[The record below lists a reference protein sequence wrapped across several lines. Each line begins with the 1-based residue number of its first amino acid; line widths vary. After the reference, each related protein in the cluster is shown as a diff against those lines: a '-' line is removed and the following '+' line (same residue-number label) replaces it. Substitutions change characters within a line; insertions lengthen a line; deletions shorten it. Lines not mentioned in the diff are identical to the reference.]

1 MDESGGRG
9 QPRSGNDES
18 AEPHEGL
25 PPRATDP
32 APADEQPTDEH
43 GPASARP
50 TRGPE
55 PAVPTAPAATPGNDS
70 APPRPTAADAAPDP
84 RTADPAPAGAGDKA
98 PEAGPDAAPPRA
110 AAETPRPTPA
120 PAEGEGDGSPEAGPN
135 PDRASAA
142 SPYTAPAR
150 AEGDGDDAP
159 EAGTHGDGPH
169 AAPARAGGGGGG
181 SPETGTHPDR
191 AHVDGPRAVAGD
203 TRVASASS
211 APGQGAGGGSPE
223 TGTHP
228 DRAHVDGPRAV
239 AGDTGVASASSAPG
253 QGAGGGSPEADAHPD
268 RACADGPRAAAGDAG
283 VAPAPS
289 APGQGDGGGSPEAG
303 THPDRAYAGD
313 QHAAPAAGRPEADRH
328 AAPAAGR
335 PAADPLRKAPDH
347 APDAGDAQ
355 RREQPAAPGPVPGH
369 PNHRPET
376 PAHGD
381 RPLAHSADGKGP
393 APQRPEPR
401 GGLLMGRPFG
411 VPVYVAPSWF
421 LVAALIT
428 WVFGGQLERVLPELG
443 AARYLVSLFFAVAF
457 YASVLVHELA
467 HTVAALRFKL
477 PVRRIQLQ
485 FFGGVSEIE
494 KEAETPGRE
503 FVLAFVGP
511 LLSLVLAGAFYA
523 AAQTVEPGTV
533 PGVLLAGLMI
543 SNLIVA
549 AFNLLPGLPLDGG
562 RMLRAVVWKIT
573 GKPMTGTVAAAWVG
587 RALAVSVLIGL
598 PLLTQSGALGTD
610 AADNVGMDTVLDALL
625 AAILAAIIWTGAGN
639 SLRMARLREHLPE
652 LRARALTRRAVP
664 VETDTPLSEALRRA
678 NAAGARALVV
688 VDADG
693 QPLSLVRE
701 AAIVGVP
708 EHRRPWVAVSGLAQD
723 LTDGMRVSAELSGE
737 ELLDAL
743 RATPATEYLVV
754 EETGEIYGVLS
765 AADVERAFVKAMAR
779 PS

>member
-1 MDESGGRG
+1 MDESGSG
-9 QPRSGNDES
+9 QPRSGNEES
-18 AEPHEGL
+18 AERHA
-25 PPRATDP
+25 PPATPATGPARPGTPRRATGTDDSP
-32 APADEQPTDEH
+32 TPPADEPTMVVRRLDPPPDDSDDDAPQGEGH
-43 GPASARP
+43 KDRP
-50 TRGPE
+50 TPQ
-55 PAVPTAPAATPGNDS
+55 PG
-70 APPRPTAADAAPDP
+70 
-84 RTADPAPAGAGDKA
+84 AGAGPGADGAADGRRQEDTSPESPRPVPTTKSTSQHA
-98 PEAGPDAAPPRA
+98 PQHTDGPTVDHPPAHTAETHRTLAHTGTKGQPPR
-110 AAETPRPTPA
+110 T
-120 PAEGEGDGSPEAGPN
+120 
-135 PDRASAA
+135 
-142 SPYTAPAR
+142 
-150 AEGDGDDAP
+150 
-159 EAGTHGDGPH
+159 
-169 AAPARAGGGGGG
+169 
-181 SPETGTHPDR
+181 
-191 AHVDGPRAVAGD
+191 
-203 TRVASASS
+203 
-211 APGQGAGGGSPE
+211 
-223 TGTHP
+223 
-228 DRAHVDGPRAV
+228 
-239 AGDTGVASASSAPG
+239 
-253 QGAGGGSPEADAHPD
+253 
-268 RACADGPRAAAGDAG
+268 
-283 VAPAPS
+283 
-289 APGQGDGGGSPEAG
+289 
-303 THPDRAYAGD
+303 
-313 QHAAPAAGRPEADRH
+313 
-328 AAPAAGR
+328 
-335 PAADPLRKAPDH
+335 
-347 APDAGDAQ
+347 
-355 RREQPAAPGPVPGH
+355 
-369 PNHRPET
+369 
-376 PAHGD
+376 
-381 RPLAHSADGKGP
+381 
-393 APQRPEPR
+393 PEPR

-428 WVFGGQLERVLPELG
+428 WVFGGQLDRVLPELG

-511 LLSLVLAGAFYA
+511 LLSLVLAGVFYA
-523 AAQTVEPGTV
+523 AMQPVEPGTV

-573 GKPMTGTVAAAWVG
+573 GKPMHGTIAAAWVG
-587 RALAVSVLIGL
+587 RALAVSVLVGL
-598 PLLTQSGALGTD
+598 PWLTQSGALGSD
-610 AADNVGMDTVLDALL
+610 AVDNVGMDTVMDALL

-652 LRARALTRRAVP
+652 LRARTLTRRAVP

-678 NAAGARALVV
+678 NTAGARALVV

-693 QPLSLVRE
+693 NPLSLVRE

-708 EHRRPWVAVSGLAQD
+708 EHRRPWVAVSGLAQE

-737 ELLDAL
+737 ALLDAL
-743 RATPATEYLVV
+743 RAAPATEYLVV

>member
-1 MDESGGRG
+1 MEESGGRG

-18 AEPHEGL
+18 AEHHAG
-25 PPRATDP
+25 PPARPAGPASPDERPVEDRPFTPTGPDTAPPKPGPATAEKRTSETPTEEQLAEEKPTGEMPTTEEPAGEKPTAVGPAGEKPTAVGPAGEKPTAVGPAGEKPTGPSPAPGPVAADAPAAGP
-32 APADEQPTDEH
+32 APANEPAGDGSGP
-43 GPASARP
+43 GPAAAPSPTPRP
-50 TRGPE
+50 ATSSTLEAGTAEQRDVTGAPR
-55 PAVPTAPAATPGNDS
+55 TDAPAG
-70 APPRPTAADAAPDP
+70 PTGPAADA
-84 RTADPAPAGAGDKA
+84 
-98 PEAGPDAAPPRA
+98 
-110 AAETPRPTPA
+110 
-120 PAEGEGDGSPEAGPN
+120 
-135 PDRASAA
+135 
-142 SPYTAPAR
+142 
-150 AEGDGDDAP
+150 
-159 EAGTHGDGPH
+159 
-169 AAPARAGGGGGG
+169 
-181 SPETGTHPDR
+181 
-191 AHVDGPRAVAGD
+191 
-203 TRVASASS
+203 
-211 APGQGAGGGSPE
+211 
-223 TGTHP
+223 
-228 DRAHVDGPRAV
+228 
-239 AGDTGVASASSAPG
+239 
-253 QGAGGGSPEADAHPD
+253 
-268 RACADGPRAAAGDAG
+268 
-283 VAPAPS
+283 
-289 APGQGDGGGSPEAG
+289 
-303 THPDRAYAGD
+303 HPDRAYAGD
-313 QHAAPAAGRPEADRH
+313 PHPGPAPDGSTTDDRH
-328 AAPAAGR
+328 APPADGR
-335 PAADPLRKAPDH
+335 PAADPGHPAPGADGRPAADSGHSTPGDGRRAADSGHSTPGDGRRAADSGDSTPGDGRPAADPRHPAPGADEPGADRGHPGSAPSDHRPDRRAPAPGAPDH
-347 APDAGDAQ
+347 RPGAPAG
-355 RREQPAAPGPVPGH
+355 PPSAPGH
-369 PNHRPET
+369 
-376 PAHGD
+376 

-511 LLSLVLAGAFYA
+511 LLSLVLAGVFYA
-523 AAQTVEPGTV
+523 GLQAVDPGTV

-562 RMLRAVVWKIT
+562 RMLRAVVWKLT
-573 GKPMTGTVAAAWVG
+573 GKPMSGTIAAAWVG

-598 PLLTQSGALGTD
+598 PLLTQSGALGSD
-610 AADNVGMDTVLDALL
+610 AVDNVGMDTVLDALL

-652 LRARALTRRAVP
+652 LQARTLTRRAVP
-664 VETDTPLSEALRRA
+664 VEGDTPLSEALRRA

-693 QPLSLVRE
+693 RPLSLVRE

>member
-9 QPRSGNDES
+9 RPRSGNDES
-18 AEPHEGL
+18 AERHTGTPA
-25 PPRATDP
+25 RAADP
-32 APADEQPTDEH
+32 TPADEQPTDERRFTPKRATPTADAAESAPAVPTEPA
-43 GPASARP
+43 GPRPASARDAHAEPP
-50 TRGPE
+50 TSATGE
-55 PAVPTAPAATPGNDS
+55 PSDRQPS
-70 APPRPTAADAAPDP
+70 DAAPDAP
-84 RTADPAPAGAGDKA
+84 GERGVPTEPAAPVRDDRTSVSGEAPVRQPSDASPVRPSPPEAAEAPGVRSPEPDVVPGQPSPDPSPDTPGERGVPTGPHTAPAPA
-98 PEAGPDAAPPRA
+98 PD
-110 AAETPRPTPA
+110 EHPA
-120 PAEGEGDGSPEAGPN
+120 PIRPEHEDGPPPEGDA
-135 PDRASAA
+135 
-142 SPYTAPAR
+142 
-150 AEGDGDDAP
+150 
-159 EAGTHGDGPH
+159 
-169 AAPARAGGGGGG
+169 
-181 SPETGTHPDR
+181 
-191 AHVDGPRAVAGD
+191 
-203 TRVASASS
+203 
-211 APGQGAGGGSPE
+211 
-223 TGTHP
+223 
-228 DRAHVDGPRAV
+228 
-239 AGDTGVASASSAPG
+239 
-253 QGAGGGSPEADAHPD
+253 
-268 RACADGPRAAAGDAG
+268 
-283 VAPAPS
+283 
-289 APGQGDGGGSPEAG
+289 
-303 THPDRAYAGD
+303 HPDRAYAGD
-313 QHAAPAAGRPEADRH
+313 PHPAPAAERPEANQPHHQPGPAAPA
-328 AAPAAGR
+328 PAR
-335 PAADPLRKAPDH
+335 
-347 APDAGDAQ
+347 
-355 RREQPAAPGPVPGH
+355 
-369 PNHRPET
+369 
-376 PAHGD
+376 
-381 RPLAHSADGKGP
+381 SADGKGP

-503 FVLAFVGP
+503 FMLAFVGP
-511 LLSLVLAGAFYA
+511 LLSLVLSGAFYA
-523 AAQTVEPGTV
+523 AMQAVEPGTV

-562 RMLRAVVWKIT
+562 RMLRAVVWKLT

-587 RALAVSVLIGL
+587 RALAVCVLIGL
-598 PLLTQSGALGTD
+598 PLLTQSGAFGTD
-610 AADNVGMDTVLDALL
+610 AVDNVGMDTVLDALL

-664 VETDTPLSEALRRA
+664 VESDTPLSEALRRA

-693 QPLSLVRE
+693 RPLSLVRE
-701 AAIVGVP
+701 AAIAGVP

>member
-1 MDESGGRG
+1 MDVSGGSG
-9 QPRSGNDES
+9 QPRSGSDES
-18 AEPHEGL
+18 AEH
-25 PPRATDP
+25 
-32 APADEQPTDEH
+32 H
-43 GPASARP
+43 
-50 TRGPE
+50 
-55 PAVPTAPAATPGNDS
+55 
-70 APPRPTAADAAPDP
+70 
-84 RTADPAPAGAGDKA
+84 
-98 PEAGPDAAPPRA
+98 AGP
-110 AAETPRPTPA
+110 
-120 PAEGEGDGSPEAGPN
+120 
-135 PDRASAA
+135 
-142 SPYTAPAR
+142 
-150 AEGDGDDAP
+150 
-159 EAGTHGDGPH
+159 
-169 AAPARAGGGGGG
+169 
-181 SPETGTHPDR
+181 
-191 AHVDGPRAVAGD
+191 
-203 TRVASASS
+203 
-211 APGQGAGGGSPE
+211 
-223 TGTHP
+223 
-228 DRAHVDGPRAV
+228 
-239 AGDTGVASASSAPG
+239 
-253 QGAGGGSPEADAHPD
+253 
-268 RACADGPRAAAGDAG
+268 
-283 VAPAPS
+283 
-289 APGQGDGGGSPEAG
+289 
-303 THPDRAYAGD
+303 
-313 QHAAPAAGRPEADRH
+313 AAPAADPARPDPAPDDHTTAPAHPAPDDEDRPPRTPRLDERESASGADNRDGETPARPGDTDAATRSRPGDADGTGTGRHGDPGETGTAPQGGPAEEGTGPHGGATENGVGPRGDTGEAGAGGPGNLGEAGARPHGATGEAGSDPDGGNRGAGADPRVAAADSADPRHGSDADPGTRPEPTPIGGHTPGRQQTHPGDSPRPDPYGGTAPAPGEGTRPGPYDGSAPGSSGGTAPAPGDG
-328 AAPAAGR
+328 AAPN
-335 PAADPLRKAPDH
+335 PYDK
-347 APDAGDAQ
+347 
-355 RREQPAAPGPVPGH
+355 AAPGPYDGTPPG
-369 PNHRPET
+369 PYDGTPSGPVGRARAEVGAAPGRP
-376 PAHGD
+376 
-381 RPLAHSADGKGP
+381 
-393 APQRPEPR
+393 PQRPPEPG
-401 GGLLMGRPFG
+401 GGLLMGRLFG

-428 WVFGGQLERVLPELG
+428 WVFGGQLDRILPELG

-511 LLSLVLAGAFYA
+511 LLSLALAGVFYLA
-523 AAQTVEPGTV
+523 LQPIEPATV

-562 RMLRAVVWKIT
+562 RMLRAVVWKLT

-598 PLLTQSGALGTD
+598 PLFTQSGALGAD
-610 AADNVGMDTVLDALL
+610 AVDNVGMDTVMDALL

-652 LRARALTRRAVP
+652 LRARHLTRRAVP
-664 VETDTPLSEALRRA
+664 VSADTPLSEALRRA
-678 NAAGARALVV
+678 NAGGARALVV
-688 VDADG
+688 VDG
-693 QPLSLVRE
+693 EGTPVSLVRE

-754 EETGEIYGVLS
+754 EDTGEIYGVLS